1 MVMRMVQEGKIT
13 PEQGVS
19 LLDALKTESD
29 APPQPPPTGN
39 GASSARP
46 DNFDGSSGGSGGFGG
61 WGSLSQVQRK
71 LAETQQRLA
80 EMQAKLGAAQAG
92 GDSPGS
98 NGNSNAYGNSGAPNA
113 SIKLPFGMGDFNISQ
128 ILDETLRGVTAL
140 KSEAVIS
147 AKKAAR
153 QAQKEARRFRH
164 EAERMGKNIHV
175 EVHVRTDGERPR
187 NPGNLPERSERSEK
201 VFDMPSS
208 GIVSLINF
216 YGDVRV
222 AGTSSDGKV
231 RVTAEKTVWA
241 DAAASGDEIL
251 RAIDVLTDTKPTGN
265 LALTVGIDPA
275 APTPLSLDA
284 ETQISVQLS
293 VELPATATV
302 HVKTT
307 FGQVQCESLEGGGV
321 RSVETTSG
329 DIRLLHVYAKS
340 GQSATPNQIVTRSG
354 SVSLSQW
361 RGGALAVET
370 VSGSVQADKL
380 EASHLRV
387 STHSGDMHLQALETS
402 GELSASTSSG
412 DITLEKI
419 KVASS
424 CSLKSQSGDIEL
436 TDLEAS
442 MMSVETVS
450 GDLVSHGCACASGR
464 VSMKSISGD
473 IEAEEISATDVT
485 LNSTSGKAEV
495 ALESG
500 FTGSVVG
507 ASVSGDLEVTVPA
520 AYTGRLTL
528 TTHSGEIDC
537 KAPLAEREGDG
548 KQYLSGRLTS
558 RPSDAATGAG
568 SGAIMLQSVS
578 GDLKVDAA

>member
-1 MVMRMVQEGKIT
+1 MIMRMVQEGKIT

-19 LLDALKTESD
+19 LLDALKSESG
-29 APPQPPPTGN
+29 APLPPQPPPTGN

-46 DNFDGSSGGSGGFGG
+46 DSFDGSASQSGFGG

-92 GDSPGS
+92 GDSPSASGAS
-98 NGNSNAYGNSGAPNA
+98 NGYGSPGASNS

-187 NPGNLPERSERSEK
+187 NPGDLPERSERSEQI
-201 VFDMPSS
+201 FDMPAS
-208 GIVSLINF
+208 GIVSLVNF

-222 AGTSSDGKV
+222 AGTSADGKV

-251 RAIDVLTDTKPTGN
+251 RAIGVLTDTKPTGD
-265 LALTVGIDPA
+265 LSLTVGIDPA
-275 APTPLSLDA
+275 APAPSSLNA

-293 VELPATATV
+293 VELPATATL

-307 FGQVQCESLEGGGV
+307 FGQVQCESLEGGGGV

-340 GQSATPNQIVTRSG
+340 GQSATPNRITTRSG

-370 VSGSVQADKL
+370 VSGSIQADKL

-402 GELSASTSSG
+402 GELSANTSSG

-419 KVASS
+419 KVASA

-436 TDLEAS
+436 TSLEAAT
-442 MMSVETVS
+442 MSVETVS

-473 IEAEEISATDVT
+473 IEAEEISATDVS

-495 ALESG
+495 ALNAS

-520 AYTGRLTL
+520 AYAGRLTL

-548 KQYLSGRLTS
+548 KQYISGRLTGK
-558 RPSDAATGAG
+558 PGAAST

-578 GDLKVDAA
+578 GDLKIDAA